1 MTILDESS
9 QCPREEK
16 GKVLAVARTNLL
28 VSNMLVINTMVSRG
42 CSSAPGWLV
51 FSHSRLL
58 SPMFCLRFKF
68 LKMHPLGFLI
78 LTNSQFLIIVMQVII
93 ALGVVFFVFKIPC
106 DGPVPLFVLLC
117 LLQAL
122 LPTIPALAP
131 HRYNCASWEKLTLLE
146 PSGVHHLRFIST
158 GEKGNL
164 PLYGESAEFST

>member
-117 LLQAL
+117 LLPVSYTHL
-122 LPTIPALAP
+122 TLPTI
-131 HRYNCASWEKLTLLE
+131 YS
-146 PSGVHHLRFIST
+146 V
-158 GEKGNL
+158 
-164 PLYGESAEFST
+164 